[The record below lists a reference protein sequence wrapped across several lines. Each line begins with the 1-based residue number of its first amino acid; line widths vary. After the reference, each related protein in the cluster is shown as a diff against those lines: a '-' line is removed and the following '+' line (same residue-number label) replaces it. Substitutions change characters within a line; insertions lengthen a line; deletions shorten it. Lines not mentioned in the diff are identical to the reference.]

1 MKEKYKAAVDAG
13 DVDMTRM
20 SLSNELLLDPRGGT
34 FSEMLEYA
42 VTHLP
47 NLFVENKE
55 ASYAVPPKD
64 QWNKDFMYDV
74 KIDLDSNFSKEKLA
88 FYEMVVKYVNKDKAI
103 EIEEEESRMSSMP
116 TSAPDTEHPTRT
128 IKITKVS
135 GGVTA
140 GGAIVA
146 TVGLCTG
153 MTAVSIIG
161 GAIFV
166 GGVLLIIN
174 DNKR

>member
-1 MKEKYKAAVDAG
+1 MESEYKEAVDSGNVIRARI
-13 DVDMTRM
+13 MLT
-20 SLSNELLLDPRGGT
+20 NELLFDPRGVS
-34 FSEMLEYA
+34 FNKMLKYA
-42 VTHLP
+42 IEHLP
-47 NLFVENKE
+47 NLFEENKD
-55 ASYAVPPKD
+55 ASYTVPPKD
-64 QWNKDFMYDV
+64 QWNEDFMYEV
-74 KIDLDSNFSKEKLA
+74 KNDLDLNFSKEKLA
-88 FYEMVVKYVNKDKAI
+88 FYEAVVKIVGKDKAI
-103 EIEEEESRMSSMP
+103 EVEEEEARPVSDNNNSRK
-116 TSAPDTEHPTRT
+116 EHPTRT

-153 MTAVSIIG
+153 MTALSIIG

-166 GGVLLIIN
+166 GGVLLIVN

>member
-1 MKEKYKAAVDAG
+1 MKEEYKE
-13 DVDMTRM
+13 DVDNGNVDMVRI
-20 SLSNELLLDPRGGT
+20 SLSNQLLFDPRGES

-42 VTHLP
+42 VNHLP
-47 NLFVENKE
+47 NLFEENKP
-55 ASYAVPPKD
+55 ASYSIPSKEN
-64 QWNKDFMYDV
+64 WNDDFMYEV
-74 KIDLDSNFSKEKLA
+74 KSDLDSNFSKEKLA
-88 FYEMVVKYVNKDKAI
+88 FYEAVVKYVGKDKAI
-103 EIEEEESRMSSMP
+103 EIEEDRSLTVP
-116 TSAPDTEHPTRT
+116 TEQNPENNHPTRT

-140 GGAIVA
+140 GGAIIA
-146 TVGLCTG
+146 TVGLCAGST
-153 MTAVSIIG
+153 VLSIIG

>member
-1 MKEKYKAAVDAG
+1 MKAEYKEAVDAG
-13 DVDMTRM
+13 NVAMVRI
-20 SLSNELLLDPRGGT
+20 SLSNELLFDPRGES
-34 FSEMLEYA
+34 FKEMLEYA
-42 VTHLP
+42 VDRLS
-47 NLFVENKE
+47 NLFEENKD
-55 ASYAVPPKD
+55 ASYTVPPTD
-64 QWNKDFMYDV
+64 QWDEDFMYEV
-74 KIDLDSNFSKEKLA
+74 KSDLDSNFSKEKLA
-88 FYEMVVKYVNKDKAI
+88 FYEAVVKYVGKDKAI
-103 EIEEEESRMSSMP
+103 ELEEEEALPVPS
-116 TSAPDTEHPTRT
+116 DNNDQQNHPTRT

-135 GGVTA
+135 GGMAA

-153 MTAVSIIG
+153 MTALSIIG